1 MKGAVRRI
9 LRGSCCWWLIRER
22 SRVVLKY
29 GSPASVCYSRTAALH
44 FSSLYLEVILENY
57 KDLKKSQS
65 PMNLFNSDSLTPFHF
80 PKKKLHCFSMTERWC
95 KTTRLA
101 YLASRRSQVQSPQ
114 HSPLFIYSHEVCN
127 KNNLWFYIYDRNSSF
142 PRCSPPLRACH
153 PPPVRPQATSVW
165 GLNLLVCEAWKYW
178 RVSNLW
184 SHATK
189 RRKNKNKS
197 KLQERMIRVKLLT
210 AKGWNE
216 WSCSLSLRR
225 RHCLC
230 QVYMHDTLNS
240 SYNVHE
246 RSRVLCSCVTRFL
259 SLPPQI
265 MSPSFL
271 RRLGYLCTVQPRLSH
286 LTVIWH
292 PWSLVLWGYVQLT
305 TSHNTFED
313 TVFKISW
320 PKLFYLFH
328 FVPEI

>member
-142 PRCSPPLRACH
+142 PRCSPSLRACH
-153 PPPVRPQATSVW
+153 PPLPPLEHHSHQ
-165 GLNLLVCEAWKYW
+165 LLPRKHTYLIYLVYAYISNTHTHTRKYW
-178 RVSNLW
+178 IIW
-184 SHATK
+184 M
-189 RRKNKNKS
+189 
-197 KLQERMIRVKLLT
+197 EY
-210 AKGWNE
+210 
-216 WSCSLSLRR
+216 
-225 RHCLC
+225 
-230 QVYMHDTLNS
+230 VYILHVWASPNS
-240 SYNVHE
+240 SIHRE
-246 RSRVLCSCVTRFL
+246 R
-259 SLPPQI
+259 
-265 MSPSFL
+265 
-271 RRLGYLCTVQPRLSH
+271 
-286 LTVIWH
+286 
-292 PWSLVLWGYVQLT
+292 
-305 TSHNTFED
+305 
-313 TVFKISW
+313 
-320 PKLFYLFH
+320 
-328 FVPEI
+328 EIYI